1 MNNIEI
7 KKIENV
13 IEKIDRKIMKLLK
26 SLEEEKIIYR
36 KKDIINKIVTLLSL
50 LLTVILAFVPQ
61 LVVPFIF
68 CALLTETMSFVTIIT
83 KYKSDKEIEKLSKN
97 YEFSINLQESF
108 RNNLLDEL
116 EIRKILKEKE
126 DTNIITENEIQNM
139 NEIINNNERIIHSFS
154 KEELKELS
162 SYIENDKIYSK
173 LDQIYMIEK
182 YGEKQKILE
191 NIKKSLENLNSIDLL
206 EDTLSYIKTKEK
218 VKKIDELVN
227 KK

>member
-182 YGEKQKILE
+182 YEEKQKILE

-218 VKKIDELVN
+218 VKKID
-227 KK
+227 

>member
-1 MNNIEI
+1 MILECELNKQY
-7 KKIENV
+7 KKIDINELITLCELGENY
-13 IEKIDRKIMKLLK
+13 K
-26 SLEEEKIIYR
+26 
-36 KKDIINKIVTLLSL
+36 
-50 LLTVILAFVPQ
+50 
-61 LVVPFIF
+61 IF
-68 CALLTETMSFVTIIT
+68 CTE
-83 KYKSDKEIEKLSKN
+83 L
-97 YEFSINLQESF
+97 
-108 RNNLLDEL
+108 
-116 EIRKILKEKE
+116 
-126 DTNIITENEIQNM
+126 
-139 NEIINNNERIIHSFS
+139 
-154 KEELKELS
+154 EELKELS